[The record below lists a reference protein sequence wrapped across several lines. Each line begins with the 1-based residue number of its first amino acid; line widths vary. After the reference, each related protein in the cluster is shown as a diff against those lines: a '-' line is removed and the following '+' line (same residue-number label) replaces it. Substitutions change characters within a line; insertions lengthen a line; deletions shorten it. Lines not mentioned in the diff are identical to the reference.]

1 MQNKQRYIST
11 SFWDDSWISELG
23 TNEKLLYLYLL
34 TNPLT
39 NIAGVYKITQKRIA
53 FDTGLKLTVIKEI
66 LDRFQESKKIF
77 LYEEYLIIPA
87 WPQHQ
92 KWQQRKK
99 IQLAIISQLQ
109 ELPKKLL
116 FFLVRINY
124 RFDMNL
130 VDKTIIATKNRIGIS
145 GSRKKALIDSAD
157 GKCVKCGSSEKLV
170 IHHKTAIENGGNNSD
185 KNLQVLCEKC
195 HLKIHKSYLDVQI
208 PYVDVLNYSDSDLDS
223 DSDLNTDLEDT
234 RVSSSEAKLDDEVS
248 QFVYKE
254 QQEAKKVPY
263 LKIIAHLN
271 RSTHKQFS
279 TQNKSTQRLLKARWN
294 EGYRIPDF
302 QAVIDVK
309 AKQWLH
315 DPKMVQ
321 YLRPQTLFGSKFEG
335 YLNESKISV
344 EQGNQEKRCPECGIR
359 GGYHTE
365 SCKIMLERKAAIQE
379 ETGKL

>member
-66 LDRFQESKKIF
+66 LSLFTEKGKAC
-77 LYEEYLIIPA
+77 LHGEYIILPA

-92 KWQQRKK
+92 QWEKR
-99 IQLAIISQLQ
+99 S
-109 ELPKKLL
+109 
-116 FFLVRINY
+116 RI
-124 RFDMNL
+124 
-130 VDKTIIATKNRIGIS
+130 KIGIDAILQDLPETL
-145 GSRKKALIDSAD
+145 KKYMVSIGYRYPINGYPYDS
-157 GKCVKCGSSEKLV
+157 
-170 IHHKTAIENGGNNSD
+170 
-185 KNLQVLCEKC
+185 
-195 HLKIHKSYLDVQI
+195 
-208 PYVDVLNYSDSDLDS
+208 NYSDSDLDS